1 MAFII
6 RASRNERVN
15 QIVKGAGNRATQ
27 VVDCENSRPYSSE
40 LSRSPSRG
48 GIPVLS
54 NLFTPIRFA
63 LSGVALL
70 LCAGVTAVAQQ
81 QGELHI
87 THQYADLDARSMIG
101 LPMGD
106 HKTIVTQDGQLQWS
120 QWSLARKGRAVLF
133 GFSEQLDG
141 ALGIRMGEMQSNQER
156 PLKAGGQ
163 RLDNMRYP
171 FIVTNWKGDALSAQ
185 ETAFASATG
194 QGLDVVLLTVSNSS
208 SQPRILVLRLDGKQ
222 RNLPAFA
229 TGVQLATRD
238 GNLLALVEPATG
250 VASQSIANDGL
261 TLVQQ
266 RTVPA
271 NGSITFWIKLPYEQ
285 TDPDKQMIP
294 AGNGPAL
301 LADARQSW
309 DKLWSQGTQI
319 ELPAH
324 EKELSDF
331 YQASVAF
338 ILLLTERDEKGE
350 LWTLDGPALYRE
362 FWGRGEYFQGR
373 SIEFAGYL
381 GIGLDTV
388 KHTFSLQKDDGE
400 WDWPVTSGWPAWDNI
415 GGNAA
420 SVWDYYL
427 LTRDKNWLASS
438 YPHLAA
444 AADWINLHR
453 EESMVPEDA
462 PAEAQ
467 PIHRQI
473 PWSCTPETSPPLRP
487 DEKPYWYGLLPW
499 SYGDSGLPEGH
510 PFPHNTWGLYA
521 IGIAEMAARELG
533 KPDEAARFAANYAD
547 YKQAYFTAMQRS
559 IGLEKGDPDAPY
571 LPAMPTQP
579 GADVSQSLIAVYPTN
594 LLKPDN
600 VWVTNLLQRMRRDEL
615 EGLPTHMA
623 WMGEGG
629 VWPSESMNV
638 AETYLRRGN
647 IDKTV
652 SLLIATLNHT
662 YTTDAFREEIKVDK
676 TKPLACA
683 SGQSKDV
690 QNGYGTGDMPEAWG
704 PANLILLVRDMLFY
718 EDGDSLH
725 ILAGIPADWIRPG
738 ERLAISSA
746 PTTLG
751 GKVSLKLDYPQTG
764 GMYLHIESTVHVPE
778 AHIRFPLATGVNLRS
793 VTVNGQSIT
802 NFSGD
807 SLTIKNLTGPVDI
820 EAQF

>member
-1 MAFII
+1 MKSIVTAIGFAVAG
-6 RASRNERVN
+6 AS
-15 QIVKGAGNRATQ
+15 
-27 VVDCENSRPYSSE
+27 
-40 LSRSPSRG
+40 
-48 GIPVLS
+48 
-54 NLFTPIRFA
+54 
-63 LSGVALL
+63 LL
-70 LCAGVTAVAQQ
+70 ACAGSIAAAQQ
-81 QGELHI
+81 DGALHI
-87 THQYADLDARSMIG
+87 THQYADVDARSMIG
-101 LPMGD
+101 LPMGN

-141 ALGIRMGEMQSNQER
+141 ALGIRMSEMDSSHAR
-156 PLKAGGQ
+156 ALKAEGQ
-163 RLDNMRYP
+163 RLDEMRFP
-171 FIVTNWKGDALSAQ
+171 FVVTDWKGDALSAR
-185 ETAFASATG
+185 ETAFASTAG
-194 QGLDVVLLTVSNSS
+194 QGLDVVLVTASNNDSA
-208 SQPRILVLRLDGKQ
+208 PHTFELRLDGKQ

-229 TGVQLATRD
+229 KNAQLATRD
-238 GNLLALVEPATG
+238 GNLLAVVGPASG
-250 VASQSIANDGL
+250 IAAQSTADEGL
-261 TLVQQ
+261 TLVEQ

-285 TDPDKQMIP
+285 DDSGKQAIP
-294 AGNGPAL
+294 SADGPAL
-301 LADARQSW
+301 LAEARAAW
-309 DKLWSQGTQI
+309 EKLWRQGAQI
-319 ELPAH
+319 ELPPR

-331 YQASVAF
+331 YQASVAS

-362 FWGRGEYFQGR
+362 FWGRGEYFQAR

-381 GIGLDTV
+381 PIALDTV

-438 YPHLAA
+438 YPHLAE

-462 PAEAQ
+462 PQAAV

-473 PWSCTPETSPPLRP
+473 PWSCTPETSPLLKPG
-487 DEKPYWYGLLPW
+487 EKPYWYGLLPW

-521 IGIAEMAARELG
+521 IKIAEMAAKDLG
-533 KPDEAARFAANYAD
+533 KPEDAARFTADYAS

-559 IGLEKGDPDAPY
+559 IGLEAGDPDAPY
-571 LPAMPTQP
+571 LPAMPTEP
-579 GADVSQSLIAVYPTN
+579 GADVSQSLIAVYPTG
-594 LLKPDN
+594 LLTPDN
-600 VWVTNLLQRMRRDEL
+600 PWVTNLLKRMRRDEL
-615 EGLPTHMA
+615 QGLPTHMA

-676 TKPLACA
+676 SKPLACA

-690 QNGYGTGDMPEAWG
+690 ENGYGTGDMPEAWG
-704 PANLILLVRDMLFY
+704 PANLILLLRDMLFY

-725 ILAGIPADWIRPG
+725 ILSGIPADWIKPG
-738 ERLAISSA
+738 EKISISSA

-751 GKVSLKLDYPQTG
+751 GKVSLELDYPQAG
-764 GMYLHIESTVHVPE
+764 SMHLHLESSVDLPGAVV
-778 AHIRFPLATGVNLRS
+778 RFPLAAGAKLRS
-793 VTVNGQSIT
+793 VTANGQPAGD
-802 NFSGD
+802 FSGD
-807 SLTIKNLTGPVDI
+807 SVTLKNLAGPVDLV
-820 EAQF
+820 AQF